1 MSGLEDIRKE
11 LLFSVTK
18 KDFEID
24 WFSGTGCGGQ
34 YRNKHQNCCRIR
46 HKDSG
51 AIATGQSQRD
61 RISNIR
67 EAMENLIRI
76 PAFQSWVRQKTCE
89 ITGEQAEIEDK
100 VERAMKNLKFEIK
113 DEDGKWKEVS
123 EEEINEQVNED
134 C

>member
-1 MSGLEDIRKE
+1 MKE

-18 KDFEID
+18 NDLEVD

-61 RISNIR
+61 RVSNLK
-67 EAMENLIRI
+67 EAMENLTKS
-76 PAFQSWVRQKTCE
+76 PKFKAWVKVRVGE
-89 ITGEQAEIEDK
+89 VTGEKADIEAK
-100 VERAMKNLKFEIK
+100 VDRAMRHLKFEVK
-113 DEDGKWKEVS
+113 DEAGNWKEV
-123 EEEINEQVNED
+123 QED
-134 C
+134 DIIDDCDKDSYSQHRG

>member
-1 MSGLEDIRKE
+1 MKE

-18 KDFEID
+18 NDLDVD

-61 RISNIR
+61 RVSNLK
-67 EAMENLIRI
+67 EAMENLIKS
-76 PAFQSWVRQKTCE
+76 PKFKAWVKVRVGE
-89 ITGEQAEIEDK
+89 ITGEKADIEAK
-100 VERAMKNLKFEIK
+100 VDRAMRHLKFEVK
-113 DEDGKWKEVS
+113 DELGNWKEVS
-123 EEEINEQVNED
+123 EDEIRED
-134 C
+134 MERDVHKD

>member
-1 MSGLEDIRKE
+1 MKE

-18 KDFEID
+18 NDLEID

-61 RISNIR
+61 RVSNLK
-67 EAMENLIRI
+67 EAMENLTKS
-76 PAFQSWVRQKTCE
+76 PKFKAWVKVRVGE
-89 ITGEQAEIEDK
+89 VTGERADIEAK
-100 VERAMKNLKFEIK
+100 VDRAMRHLKFEVK
-113 DEDGKWKEVS
+113 DEAGNWKEV
-123 EEEINEQVNED
+123 QED
-134 C
+134 DIIDDCDKDSYSQYRG

>member
-1 MSGLEDIRKE
+1 MKE

-18 KDFEID
+18 NDLEVD

-61 RISNIR
+61 RVSNLK
-67 EAMENLIRI
+67 EAMENLTKSLKFK
-76 PAFQSWVRQKTCE
+76 AWVKVRVGE
-89 ITGEQAEIEDK
+89 VTGEKADIEAK
-100 VERAMKNLKFEIK
+100 VDRAMRHLKFEVK
-113 DEDGKWKEVS
+113 DEAGNWKEV
-123 EEEINEQVNED
+123 QED
-134 C
+134 DIIDDYERGCDGRV

>member
-1 MSGLEDIRKE
+1 MKE

-18 KDFEID
+18 NDLEID

-61 RISNIR
+61 RVSNLK
-67 EAMENLIRI
+67 EAMENLIKS
-76 PAFQSWVRQKTCE
+76 PKFKAWVKVRVGE
-89 ITGEQAEIEDK
+89 VTGEKADIEAK
-100 VERAMKNLKFEIK
+100 VDRAMRHLKFEVK
-113 DEDGKWKEVS
+113 DEAGNWKEV
-123 EEEINEQVNED
+123 QED
-134 C
+134 DIIDDCDKDSCTESV

>member
-1 MSGLEDIRKE
+1 MKE

-18 KDFEID
+18 NDLEID

-61 RISNIR
+61 RVSNLK
-67 EAMENLIRI
+67 EAMENLTKSPKFKAWIK
-76 PAFQSWVRQKTCE
+76 VRVGE
-89 ITGEQAEIEDK
+89 VTGEKADIEAK
-100 VERAMKNLKFEIK
+100 VDRAMRHLKFEVK
-113 DEDGKWKEVS
+113 DEAGNWKEVQ
-123 EEEINEQVNED
+123 EADITDGYERGCNGRV
-134 C
+134 

>member
-1 MSGLEDIRKE
+1 MKE
-11 LLFSVTK
+11 LLFSITK
-18 KDFEID
+18 NDFEVD

-61 RISNIR
+61 RISNLR

-89 ITGEQAEIEDK
+89 ITGEQAEIEEK
-100 VERAMKNLKFEIK
+100 VEKTMKDLKFEIK
-113 DEDGKWKEVS
+113 DENGKWKEVR
-123 EEEINEQVNED
+123 EEEISP
-134 C
+134 

>member
-1 MSGLEDIRKE
+1 MKE

-18 KDFEID
+18 NDLEID

-61 RISNIR
+61 RVSNLK
-67 EAMENLIRI
+67 EAMENLTKS
-76 PAFQSWVRQKTCE
+76 PKFKAWVKVRVGE
-89 ITGEQAEIEDK
+89 VTGEKADIEAK
-100 VERAMKNLKFEIK
+100 VDRAMRHLKFEVK
-113 DEDGKWKEVS
+113 DEAGNWKEV
-123 EEEINEQVNED
+123 QED
-134 C
+134 DIVDDNSCVESV

>member
-1 MSGLEDIRKE
+1 MKE

-18 KDFEID
+18 NDLEVD

-61 RISNIR
+61 RVSNLK
-67 EAMENLIRI
+67 EAMENLIKS
-76 PAFQSWVRQKTCE
+76 PKFKAWVKVRVGE
-89 ITGEQAEIEDK
+89 VTGEKADIEAK
-100 VERAMKNLKFEIK
+100 VDRAMRHLKFEVK
-113 DEDGKWKEVS
+113 DEAGNWKEV
-123 EEEINEQVNED
+123 QED
-134 C
+134 DIIDN

>member
-1 MSGLEDIRKE
+1 MKE

-18 KDFEID
+18 DDLDID

-61 RISNIR
+61 RVSNLK
-67 EAMENLIRI
+67 EAMENLTKS
-76 PAFQSWVRQKTCE
+76 PKFKAWVKVRVGE
-89 ITGEQAEIEDK
+89 VTGEKADIEAK
-100 VERAMKNLKFEIK
+100 VDRAMRHLKFEVK
-113 DEDGKWKEVS
+113 DESENWKEVQES
-123 EEEINEQVNED
+123 DILDDCEETV
-134 C
+134 

>member
-1 MSGLEDIRKE
+1 MKE

-18 KDFEID
+18 NDLEVD

-61 RISNIR
+61 RVSNLK
-67 EAMENLIRI
+67 EAMENLTKS
-76 PAFQSWVRQKTCE
+76 PKFKAWVKVRVGE
-89 ITGEQAEIEDK
+89 VTGEKADIEAK
-100 VERAMKNLKFEIK
+100 VDRSMRHLKFEVK
-113 DEDGKWKEVS
+113 DEEGNWKEVQEADIIDVCDRDS
-123 EEEINEQVNED
+123 
-134 C
+134 

>member
-1 MSGLEDIRKE
+1 MKE

-18 KDFEID
+18 NDLEID

-61 RISNIR
+61 RVSNLK
-67 EAMENLIRI
+67 EAMENLIKS
-76 PAFQSWVRQKTCE
+76 PKFKAWVKVRVGE
-89 ITGEQAEIEDK
+89 VTGEKADIEAK
-100 VERAMKNLKFEIK
+100 VDRAMRHLKFEVK
-113 DEDGKWKEVS
+113 DEAGNWKEV
-123 EEEINEQVNED
+123 QED
-134 C
+134 DIIDDCDRDS

>member
-1 MSGLEDIRKE
+1 MKE

-18 KDFEID
+18 NDLAID

-61 RISNIR
+61 RVSNLK
-67 EAMENLIRI
+67 EAMENLTKS
-76 PAFQSWVRQKTCE
+76 PKFKAWVKVRVGE
-89 ITGEQAEIEDK
+89 VTGEKADIEAK
-100 VERAMKNLKFEIK
+100 VDRAMRHLKFEVK
-113 DEDGKWKEVS
+113 DESGNWKEV
-123 EEEINEQVNED
+123 QED
-134 C
+134 DITDDYERGCNGRV

>member
-1 MSGLEDIRKE
+1 MKE

-18 KDFEID
+18 NDLEID

-61 RISNIR
+61 RVSNLK
-67 EAMENLIRI
+67 EAMENLIKS
-76 PAFQSWVRQKTCE
+76 PKFKAWVKVRVGE
-89 ITGEQAEIEDK
+89 VTGERADIEAK
-100 VERAMKNLKFEIK
+100 VDRAMRHLKFEVK
-113 DEDGKWKEVS
+113 DEAGNWKEV
-123 EEEINEQVNED
+123 QED
-134 C
+134 DIIDDCDKDSYSQHRG

>member
-1 MSGLEDIRKE
+1 MKE

-18 KDFEID
+18 NDLEID

-61 RISNIR
+61 RVSNLK
-67 EAMENLIRI
+67 EAMENLTKS
-76 PAFQSWVRQKTCE
+76 PKFKAWVKVRVGE
-89 ITGEQAEIEDK
+89 VTGEKADIEAK
-100 VERAMKNLKFEIK
+100 VDRAMRHLKFEVK
-113 DEDGKWKEVS
+113 DEAGNWKEV
-123 EEEINEQVNED
+123 QED
-134 C
+134 GIIDDCDEYPCGESV

>member
-1 MSGLEDIRKE
+1 MKE

-18 KDFEID
+18 NDLEVD

-61 RISNIR
+61 RVSNLK
-67 EAMENLIRI
+67 EAMENLTKS
-76 PAFQSWVRQKTCE
+76 PKFKAWVKVRVGE
-89 ITGEQAEIEDK
+89 VTGEKADIEAK
-100 VERAMKNLKFEIK
+100 VDRAMRHLKFEVK
-113 DEDGKWKEVS
+113 DDQGNWKEVQES
-123 EEEINEQVNED
+123 DILDDCEETV
-134 C
+134 

>member
-1 MSGLEDIRKE
+1 MKE

-18 KDFEID
+18 NDLEVD

-61 RISNIR
+61 RVSNLK
-67 EAMENLIRI
+67 EAMENLIKS
-76 PAFQSWVRQKTCE
+76 PKFKAWVKVRVGE
-89 ITGEQAEIEDK
+89 VTGERADIEAK
-100 VERAMKNLKFEIK
+100 VDRAMRHLKFEVK
-113 DEDGKWKEVS
+113 DEAGNWKEVQEDDIIDDCDKCS
-123 EEEINEQVNED
+123 CEESV
-134 C
+134 

>member
-1 MSGLEDIRKE
+1 MKE

-18 KDFEID
+18 DDLDID

-61 RISNIR
+61 RVSNLK
-67 EAMENLIRI
+67 EAMENLTKS
-76 PAFQSWVRQKTCE
+76 PKFKAWVKVRVGE
-89 ITGEQAEIEDK
+89 VTGEKADIEAK
-100 VERAMKNLKFEIK
+100 VDRAMRHLKFEVK
-113 DEDGKWKEVS
+113 DESGNWKEVQES
-123 EEEINEQVNED
+123 DIIDDCDED
-134 C
+134 

>member
-1 MSGLEDIRKE
+1 MKE

-18 KDFEID
+18 NDLEVD

-61 RISNIR
+61 RISNLK
-67 EAMENLIRI
+67 EAMENLTKS
-76 PAFQSWVRQKTCE
+76 PKFKAWVKVRVGE
-89 ITGEQAEIEDK
+89 VTGEKADIEAK
-100 VERAMKNLKFEIK
+100 VDRAMRHLKFEVK
-113 DEDGKWKEVS
+113 DEAGNWKEV
-123 EEEINEQVNED
+123 QED
-134 C
+134 DIIDDCDKDPYSQHRG

>member
-1 MSGLEDIRKE
+1 MKE

-18 KDFEID
+18 NDLEID

-61 RISNIR
+61 RVSNLK
-67 EAMENLIRI
+67 EAMENLTKS
-76 PAFQSWVRQKTCE
+76 PKFKAWVKVRVGE
-89 ITGEQAEIEDK
+89 VTGEKADIEAK
-100 VERAMKNLKFEIK
+100 VDRAMRHLKFEVK
-113 DEDGKWKEVS
+113 DEAGNWKEV
-123 EEEINEQVNED
+123 QED
-134 C
+134 DIIDDCDKDSYSQHRG

>member
-1 MSGLEDIRKE
+1 MKE

-18 KDFEID
+18 NDLEVD

-61 RISNIR
+61 RVSNLK
-67 EAMENLIRI
+67 EAMENLVKS
-76 PAFQSWVRQKTCE
+76 PKFKAWVKVRVGE
-89 ITGEQAEIEDK
+89 VTGEKADIEAK
-100 VERAMKNLKFEIK
+100 VDRAMRHLKFEVK
-113 DEDGKWKEVS
+113 DEEGNWKEVQEADIIDVCDRDS
-123 EEEINEQVNED
+123 
-134 C
+134 

>member
-1 MSGLEDIRKE
+1 MKE

-18 KDFEID
+18 NDLEVD

-61 RISNIR
+61 RVSNLK
-67 EAMENLIRI
+67 EAMENLTKS
-76 PAFQSWVRQKTCE
+76 PKFKAWVKVRVGE
-89 ITGEQAEIEDK
+89 VTGEKADIEAK
-100 VERAMKNLKFEIK
+100 VDRAMRHLKFEVK
-113 DEDGKWKEVS
+113 DEAGNWKEV
-123 EEEINEQVNED
+123 QED
-134 C
+134 DITDDYERGCNGRV

>member
-1 MSGLEDIRKE
+1 MRE

-18 KDFEID
+18 DDLDID

-61 RISNIR
+61 RPSNLK
-67 EAMENLIRI
+67 EAMENLVKI
-76 PAFQSWVRQKTCE
+76 PAFQSWIKVKTSE
-89 ITGEQAEIEDK
+89 VTGEQAEIEAK
-100 VERAMKNLKFEIK
+100 VEEAMRHLKFEVK
-113 DEDGKWKEVS
+113 DENGKWKE
-123 EEEINEQVNED
+123 INEKDIKKE
-134 C
+134 

>member
-1 MSGLEDIRKE
+1 MKE

-18 KDFEID
+18 NDLEVD

-61 RISNIR
+61 RVSNLK
-67 EAMENLIRI
+67 EAMENLVKS
-76 PAFQSWVRQKTCE
+76 PKFKAWVKVRVGE
-89 ITGEQAEIEDK
+89 VTGEKADIEAK
-100 VERAMKNLKFEIK
+100 VNRAMRHLKFEVK
-113 DEDGKWKEVS
+113 DEEGNWKEV
-123 EEEINEQVNED
+123 QED
-134 C
+134 DIIDVCDKDS

>member
-1 MSGLEDIRKE
+1 MKE

-18 KDFEID
+18 NDLEVD

-61 RISNIR
+61 RVSNLK
-67 EAMENLIRI
+67 EAMENLTKS
-76 PAFQSWVRQKTCE
+76 PKFKAWVKVRVGE
-89 ITGEQAEIEDK
+89 VTGEKADIEAK
-100 VERAMKNLKFEIK
+100 VDRAMRHLKFEVK
-113 DEDGKWKEVS
+113 DEVGNWKEV
-123 EEEINEQVNED
+123 QED
-134 C
+134 DIIDDCDKDSYSQHRG

>member
-1 MSGLEDIRKE
+1 MKE

-18 KDFEID
+18 NDLEVD

-61 RISNIR
+61 RVSNLK
-67 EAMENLIRI
+67 EAMENLTKS
-76 PAFQSWVRQKTCE
+76 PKFKAWVKVRVGE
-89 ITGEQAEIEDK
+89 VTGEKADIEAK
-100 VERAMKNLKFEIK
+100 VDRAMRHLKFEVK
-113 DEDGKWKEVS
+113 DEAGNWKEV
-123 EEEINEQVNED
+123 QED
-134 C
+134 DIIDDCDKDSCTEFV

>member
-1 MSGLEDIRKE
+1 MKE

-18 KDFEID
+18 NELEID

-61 RISNIR
+61 RVSNLK
-67 EAMENLIRI
+67 EAMENLTKS
-76 PAFQSWVRQKTCE
+76 PKFKAWVKVRVGE
-89 ITGEQAEIEDK
+89 VTGEKADIEAK
-100 VERAMKNLKFEIK
+100 VDRAMRHLKFEVK
-113 DEDGKWKEVS
+113 DEAGNWKEV
-123 EEEINEQVNED
+123 QED
-134 C
+134 DIIDDCDKDSYSQYRG

>member
-1 MSGLEDIRKE
+1 MRE

-18 KDFEID
+18 DDLEVD

-61 RISNIR
+61 RPSNLK
-67 EAMENLIRI
+67 EAMENLVKT
-76 PAFQSWVRQKTCE
+76 PAFQSWVKVKTSE
-89 ITGEQAEIEDK
+89 VTGEQAEIEAK
-100 VERAMKNLKFEIK
+100 VEEAMRHLKFEVK
-113 DEDGKWKEVS
+113 DENGKWKEVK
-123 EEEINEQVNED
+123 EEDLKEEVL
-134 C
+134 

>member
-1 MSGLEDIRKE
+1 MKE

-18 KDFEID
+18 NDLEVD

-61 RISNIR
+61 RVSNLK
-67 EAMENLIRI
+67 EAMENLTKS
-76 PAFQSWVRQKTCE
+76 PKFKAWVKVRVGE
-89 ITGEQAEIEDK
+89 VTGEKADIEAK
-100 VERAMKNLKFEIK
+100 VDRAMKHLKFEVK
-113 DEDGKWKEVS
+113 DEAGNWKEV
-123 EEEINEQVNED
+123 QED
-134 C
+134 DIVDDCDKDSYAQHRG

>member
-1 MSGLEDIRKE
+1 MKE

-18 KDFEID
+18 NDLEID

-61 RISNIR
+61 RVSNLK
-67 EAMENLIRI
+67 EAMENLIKS
-76 PAFQSWVRQKTCE
+76 PKFKAWVKVRVGE
-89 ITGEQAEIEDK
+89 VTGEKADIEAK
-100 VERAMKNLKFEIK
+100 VDRAMRHLKFEVK
-113 DEDGKWKEVS
+113 DEAGNWKEV
-123 EEEINEQVNED
+123 QED
-134 C
+134 DIIDDCE

>member
-1 MSGLEDIRKE
+1 MKE

-18 KDFEID
+18 NDLEVD

-61 RISNIR
+61 RVSNLK
-67 EAMENLIRI
+67 EAMENLTKS
-76 PAFQSWVRQKTCE
+76 PKFKSWAKVRVGE
-89 ITGEQAEIEDK
+89 VTGEKADIEAK
-100 VERAMKNLKFEIK
+100 VDRAMRHLKFEVK
-113 DEDGKWKEVS
+113 DEAGNWKEV
-123 EEEINEQVNED
+123 QED
-134 C
+134 DIIDD

>member
-1 MSGLEDIRKE
+1 MRE

-18 KDFEID
+18 NDLEVD

-61 RISNIR
+61 RVSNLK
-67 EAMENLIRI
+67 EAMENLTKS
-76 PAFQSWVRQKTCE
+76 PKFKAWVKVRVGE
-89 ITGEQAEIEDK
+89 VTGEKADIEAK
-100 VERAMKNLKFEIK
+100 VDRAMRHLKFEVK
-113 DEDGKWKEVS
+113 DEAGNWKEV
-123 EEEINEQVNED
+123 QED
-134 C
+134 DIIDDYERGCNGSV